1 MALSSRQPATRARP
15 WTDPLVCVLCQE
27 IGCKVIGEMIEDEA
41 AASLA
46 AKLGVGYG
54 QGWLFGKP
62 VQGLPKPIRSMRR
75 KGTTETWQ

>member
-1 MALSSRQPATRARP
+1 
-15 WTDPLVCVLCQE
+15 
-27 IGCKVIGEMIEDEA
+27 MIEDEA

-54 QGWLFGKP
+54 QGWLFGRP
-62 VQGLPKPIRSMRR
+62 VQGLPKPIRSLRR